1 MTVNEYAAESSDA
14 TAHTEQP
21 IRKIERDGV
30 NYTLLGT
37 AHVSRAS
44 VDAVNEMIR
53 EGGFDAVAV
62 ELCESRYDSLTNPDA
77 WHKMDLFKVI
87 REGKAGLL
95 AANLA
100 LGSYQRRLA
109 DQFGIEP
116 GAEMKA
122 ALDRAKEQN
131 LPHLLID
138 RDISI
143 TLKRVFRKV
152 GFLERIS
159 LLGGIVFSMFSREEI
174 TEADIEKLKQGD
186 VLESTFAEFAEQS
199 EPLYDVLIAERDQFM
214 AARLRQEALQNTHA
228 NVLAVVG
235 AGHLE
240 GFARHLADDKQD
252 PDDQVVELNTL
263 PPKRAW
269 VKWVPWIITALVLAG
284 FAYGFSQNTD
294 LGWETV
300 KIWILFNGAL
310 AAIGALLAGAHP
322 LTILIAFVAA
332 PLTSLNPTIAAGM
345 VTASMEAWLRK
356 PRVEDF
362 AAMRDDLLKTSG
374 WWRNKVARIL
384 LIFVL
389 SNLGSIAGTWIAGFK
404 IFSIVT

>member
-1 MTVNEYAAESSDA
+1 MTDTEHLGDSDQRPSRV
-14 TAHTEQP
+14 EQP
-21 IRKIERDGV
+21 MRIIERDGV
-30 NYTLLGT
+30 HYTLLGT

-44 VDAVNEMIR
+44 VDAVNEMIQD
-53 EGGFDAVAV
+53 GGFDAIAV
-62 ELCESRYDSLTNPDA
+62 ELCESRYTSLTNPDA

-122 ALDRAKEQN
+122 ALDRAEEQD

-152 GFLERIS
+152 GFLEKMS
-159 LLGGIVFSMFSREEI
+159 LLGGIVFSMFNRDEI
-174 TEADIEKLKQGD
+174 TEEDIEKLKQGD

-199 EPLYDVLIAERDQFM
+199 EPLYDGLIAERDQFM
-214 AARLRQEALQNTHA
+214 AARLRQEAQDSQHER
-228 NVLAVVG
+228 VLAVVG

-240 GFARHLADDKQD
+240 GFARHLQNDSED
-252 PDDQVVELNTL
+252 PDTQVSALNTL
-263 PPKRAW
+263 PPRRAW
-269 VKWVPWIITALVLAG
+269 VKWIPWLITALVLAG
-284 FAYGFSQNTD
+284 FGYGFSQNSD
-294 LGWETV
+294 LGWETI

-310 AAIGALLAGAHP
+310 AAVGALIAGAHP
-322 LTILIAFVAA
+322 LTILTAFVAA

-362 AAMRDDLLKTSG
+362 AAMRDDLLRTSG